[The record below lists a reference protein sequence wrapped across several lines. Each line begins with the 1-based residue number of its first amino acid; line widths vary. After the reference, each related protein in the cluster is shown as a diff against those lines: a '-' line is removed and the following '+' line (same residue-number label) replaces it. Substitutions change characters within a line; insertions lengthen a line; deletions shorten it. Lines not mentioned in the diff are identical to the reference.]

1 MSGKRYAIVIK
12 PVLNFSEVTSLDFE
26 RHELTADTE
35 DGINA
40 SICELLAE
48 SDMRY
53 PRVLKS
59 EAIGSMVL
67 EDDKT
72 GSFSIGFWID
82 VDAPDHGKIV
92 KGKKTASELNSFATI
107 IRRAA
112 IGIQE
117 GVNPITVAPV
127 AGRVVILGVE
137 GADDRKA
144 VPLSERRCDIAI
156 ASLLSLV
163 GSRYIG
169 DEEFDQMFL
178 TAYISPTFEKD
189 LASGMVTKGVS
200 QETAT
205 KIMRTLSKIT
215 RVYKEKQGEDAPT
228 GTGEKGLVN

>member
-1 MSGKRYAIVIK
+1 MDA
-12 PVLNFSEVTSLDFE
+12 E
-26 RHELTADTE
+26 
-35 DGINA
+35 
-40 SICELLAE
+40 ICELLAE
-48 SDMRY
+48 NDMRY

-72 GSFSIGFWID
+72 GGSFSIGFWID
-82 VDAPDHGKIV
+82 QDAPDHGKIV
-92 KGKKTASELNSFATI
+92 AGKKTGSSLNSFATI

-127 AGRVVILGVE
+127 AGRVVIMGVD
-137 GADDRKA
+137 GADDKHPYA
-144 VPLSERRCDIAI
+144 LSERRADIAI

-178 TAYISPTFEKD
+178 EAYISPTFEED
-189 LASGMVTKGVS
+189 LANGMITKGVS
-200 QETAT
+200 EKTAT

-215 RVYKEKQGEDAPT
+215 DLHKKKKSEDAPT